1 MSKESKKELIKKK
14 SYELFL
20 AGNFQFASVNEIVR
34 ACEVAK
40 GTYYN
45 YYQSKDEVYLDIL
58 QDHLKKW
65 FDQTLIKISKEF
77 RKENIVPLLIE
88 GLFDDEIF
96 LHLLSKTQLTEG
108 ENIEKQKLISFKKD
122 FFSMVDVLSDV
133 LSLKLKIEKKET
145 FHLFMQTYS
154 LIIGIWHTSKVPNSL
169 GGDASKIG
177 PLYLNFKED
186 LTHMTLKI
194 WQNNS

>member
-14 SYELFL
+14 AYELFL
-20 AGNFQFASVNEIVR
+20 SGNFKFASVNEIVK

-58 QDHLKKW
+58 KDHLKKW

-96 LHLLSKTQLTEG
+96 LQLLSKTQLTEG
-108 ENIEKQKLISFKKD
+108 ENIEMQKLIAFKKD

-133 LSLKLKIEKKET
+133 LSLKLKIEKRET

-154 LIIGIWHTSKVPNSL
+154 LIIGTWHTSKVPYTLRS
-169 GGDASKIG
+169 DESKIG
-177 PLYLNFKED
+177 SLYLNFKED
-186 LTHMTLKI
+186 LTHMTMKI
-194 WQNNS
+194 WPNNP

>member
-20 AGNFQFASVNEIVR
+20 SGNFQFASVNEIVKV
-34 ACEVAK
+34 CEVAK

-108 ENIEKQKLISFKKD
+108 ENIEKQKLIDFKKD

-154 LIIGIWHTSKVPNSL
+154 LIIGIWHTSKVPYSL
-169 GGDASKIG
+169 EGDASKIG
-177 PLYLNFKED
+177 SLYLNFKED
-186 LTHMTLKI
+186 LTHMTMKI

>member
-20 AGNFQFASVNEIVR
+20 SGNFQFASVNEIVR

-65 FDQTLIKISKEF
+65 FD
-77 RKENIVPLLIE
+77 R
-88 GLFDDEIF
+88 G
-96 LHLLSKTQLTEG
+96 
-108 ENIEKQKLISFKKD
+108 
-122 FFSMVDVLSDV
+122 
-133 LSLKLKIEKKET
+133 
-145 FHLFMQTYS
+145 
-154 LIIGIWHTSKVPNSL
+154 
-169 GGDASKIG
+169 
-177 PLYLNFKED
+177 
-186 LTHMTLKI
+186 
-194 WQNNS
+194 

>member
-96 LHLLSKTQLTEG
+96 LHL
-108 ENIEKQKLISFKKD
+108 
-122 FFSMVDVLSDV
+122 
-133 LSLKLKIEKKET
+133 
-145 FHLFMQTYS
+145 
-154 LIIGIWHTSKVPNSL
+154 
-169 GGDASKIG
+169 
-177 PLYLNFKED
+177 
-186 LTHMTLKI
+186 
-194 WQNNS
+194 

>member
-1 MSKESKKELIKKK
+1 
-14 SYELFL
+14 
-20 AGNFQFASVNEIVR
+20 
-34 ACEVAK
+34 
-40 GTYYN
+40 
-45 YYQSKDEVYLDIL
+45 
-58 QDHLKKW
+58 
-65 FDQTLIKISKEF
+65 
-77 RKENIVPLLIE
+77 
-88 GLFDDEIF
+88 
-96 LHLLSKTQLTEG
+96 
-108 ENIEKQKLISFKKD
+108 FKKD

-169 GGDASKIG
+169 DGDASKIG

>member
-1 MSKESKKELIKKK
+1 M
-14 SYELFL
+14 
-20 AGNFQFASVNEIVR
+20 V
-34 ACEVAK
+34 
-40 GTYYN
+40 
-45 YYQSKDEVYLDIL
+45 
-58 QDHLKKW
+58 
-65 FDQTLIKISKEF
+65 
-77 RKENIVPLLIE
+77 
-88 GLFDDEIF
+88 
-96 LHLLSKTQLTEG
+96 
-108 ENIEKQKLISFKKD
+108 KKD

-169 GGDASKIG
+169 HRAESRID

-194 WQNNS
+194 WPNNS

>member
-14 SYELFL
+14 AYELFL
-20 AGNFQFASVNEIVR
+20 SGNFKFASVNEIVK

-58 QDHLKKW
+58 KDHLKKW

-88 GLFDDEIF
+88 GLFEDEIF
-96 LHLLSKTQLTEG
+96 LQLLSKTQLTEG
-108 ENIEKQKLISFKKD
+108 ENIEKEKLIVFKKD

-154 LIIGIWHTSKVPNSL
+154 LIIGTWHTSKVPYTL
-169 GGDASKIG
+169 RGDALSVE

-186 LTHMTLKI
+186 LTHMTMKI
-194 WQNNS
+194 WQNYS